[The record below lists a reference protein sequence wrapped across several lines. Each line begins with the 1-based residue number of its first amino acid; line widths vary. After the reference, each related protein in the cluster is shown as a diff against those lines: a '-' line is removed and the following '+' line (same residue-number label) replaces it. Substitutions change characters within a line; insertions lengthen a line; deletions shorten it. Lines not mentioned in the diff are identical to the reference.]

1 MKEID
6 VHGMLHSDAIIYV
19 EDIVLEESLKTTMF
33 EVKVITGNS
42 PRLQRRIEK
51 EVCKKH
57 DLMFE
62 VPTYNM
68 GTMLIYNGRL
78 ILKN

>member
-6 VHGMLHSDAIIYV
+6 VHGMLHSDAITFV
-19 EDIVLEESLKTTMF
+19 EDTVLEESVKYGLLF
-33 EVKVITGNS
+33 EVQVITGNS

-57 DLMFE
+57 DLICE
-62 VPTYNM
+62 VPTYNSGM
-68 GTMLIYNGRL
+68 VLIYNQRL
-78 ILKN
+78 I

>member
-6 VHGMLHSDAIIYV
+6 VHGMLHSDAITYI
-19 EDIVLEESLKTTMF
+19 EDVVLEESLKTNMF

-42 PRLQRRIEK
+42 PRLQRRIVK
-51 EVCKKH
+51 EICKKH
-57 DLMFE
+57 ELMSE

-78 ILKN
+78 I

>member
-1 MKEID
+1 
-6 VHGMLHSDAIIYV
+6 
-19 EDIVLEESLKTTMF
+19 MF

-42 PRLQRRIEK
+42 PRLQRRIVK
-51 EVCKKH
+51 EICKKH
-57 DLMFE
+57 ELMSE

-78 ILKN
+78 I

>member
-1 MKEID
+1 MREID
-6 VHGMLHSDAIIYV
+6 VHGMLHSDAILFV
-19 EDIVLEESLKTTMF
+19 EDIVLEESVKTNLF

-42 PRLQRRIEK
+42 PRLQRRIVK
-51 EVCKKH
+51 EICKKH
-57 DLMFE
+57 ELMSE

-78 ILKN
+78 I